1 MPYNEEK
8 LSVDVTDVIRKVSFP
23 EFHEIGDAFVNFL
36 EIATENLFHRN
47 LGELSF
53 KKCFVMIYAWVN

>member
-1 MPYNEEK
+1 M
-8 LSVDVTDVIRKVSFP
+8 TDVIRKVSFP

-36 EIATENLFHRN
+36 EVATENLFHRN

-53 KKCFVMIYAWVN
+53 KKCFVMVYAW